1 MAIGPHHGA
10 IAETPVAFTVKAE
23 ITSRFLAS
31 DSSDLLQGM
40 SLPLRFL
47 TRCKDAKRTNCSC
60 FDVKCLHRS
69 KPCFITLMQSAN
81 LSQKLLQ
88 TFDENQ
94 SSLRFTALGM
104 KSDLDKASFKFDL
117 PMER

>member
-1 MAIGPHHGA
+1 
-10 IAETPVAFTVKAE
+10 
-23 ITSRFLAS
+23 
-31 DSSDLLQGM
+31 
-40 SLPLRFL
+40 
-47 TRCKDAKRTNCSC
+47 
-60 FDVKCLHRS
+60 
-69 KPCFITLMQSAN
+69 MQSAN